1 MNRLD
6 VASEWIYSAISDFY
20 FAFCMQN
27 QKFRMYATFFDI
39 MGVEKICKGFL
50 LFHNTSVYE
59 QLSEQCVRQR
69 IEEELKTRWSHSLK
83 KMLKDIG
90 AIIGQDK
97 VNDILSARFDGFTG
111 KQFRNVVERGY
122 LESRYPTANPI
133 YRRFPVK
140 KYSKG
145 GPKLFWDPLGSS
157 GLHNFGYRLSQEI
170 LLHLKGVENFSDLK
184 ISVENLLGVGD
195 TGRRFTNLFFKGDV
209 KKYL

>member
-39 MGVEKICKGFL
+39 MGVEKICKGIL
-50 LFHNTSVYE
+50 LFHNAPVYE
-59 QLSEQCVRQR
+59 QLSEQCARQR

-122 LESRYPTANPI
+122 MESRYPTANPV
-133 YRRFPVK
+133 YRQFPIK
-140 KYSKG
+140 NSKG

-157 GLHNFGYRLSQEI
+157 GLHKFAYRLSQEI
-170 LLHLKGVENFSDLK
+170 LLHLKGAATFQD
-184 ISVENLLGVGD
+184 LGVCVQKLLAVED
-195 TGRRFTNLFFKGDV
+195 TGRRFTNLFFKGDIN
-209 KKYL
+209 KYL

>member
-6 VASEWIYSAISDFY
+6 VTSEWIYSAISDFY

-39 MGVEKICKGFL
+39 MGVEKICKGIL
-50 LFHNTSVYE
+50 LFHNAPVYE
-59 QLSEQCVRQR
+59 QLSEQCARQR
-69 IEEELKTRWSHSLK
+69 IEEELKTRWRHSLK
-83 KMLKDIG
+83 EMLKDIG

-122 LESRYPTANPI
+122 MESRYPTANPI
-133 YRRFPVK
+133 YRQFPDK
-140 KYSKG
+140 TSKG
-145 GPKLFWDPLGSS
+145 GPKIFWDPLRSS
-157 GLHNFGYRLSQEI
+157 GLHKFAYRLSQEI
-170 LLHLKGVENFSDLK
+170 LLHLKGAETFSDLQ
-184 ISVENLLGVGD
+184 ISVQKLLGAEDAGQ
-195 TGRRFTNLFFKGDV
+195 RFTNLFFKGDI

>member
-6 VASEWIYSAISDFY
+6 VTSEWIYSAISDFY

-39 MGVEKICKGFL
+39 MGVEKICKGIL
-50 LFHNTSVYE
+50 LFHNAPVYE
-59 QLSEQCVRQR
+59 QLSEQCARQR
-69 IEEELKTRWSHSLK
+69 IEEELKTRWRHSLK
-83 KMLKDIG
+83 EMLKDIG

-122 LESRYPTANPI
+122 MESRYPTANPI
-133 YRRFPVK
+133 YRQFPDK
-140 KYSKG
+140 TSKG
-145 GPKLFWDPLGSS
+145 GPKIFWDPLRSS
-157 GLHNFGYRLSQEI
+157 GLHKFAYRLSQEI
-170 LLHLKGVENFSDLK
+170 LLHLKGAETFSDLQ
-184 ISVENLLGVGD
+184 ISVQKLLGAED
-195 TGRRFTNLFFKGDV
+195 TGRRFTNLFFKGDI